1 MAKALLMSG
10 RVPMRNG
17 WYLTLLGRCAMSSG
31 DSNVFEGLFKLWASI
46 CKMILDGAR
55 KAEEVAKYLQRVNDD
70 PNFLEKLDHPA
81 QASVNTDIP
90 TDGWATE
97 WTRFYQQVFGITVD
111 LSKVSI
117 PDDPGGFGLVVFVI
131 KEMIYNRVWAKCSDL
146 LKVSSWYGDDFDSLI
161 DKEKEERK
169 ADNGPYAVRFRNR
182 IEADEENKNLSAN
195 KLTKRGGE
203 HITLLEQLLLSLFI
217 WWRTKGFHLD
227 MHSWTLCAGSRGSAG
242 SVPCV
247 SWYSDQL
254 QVSFYHPGNAN
265 DNIRSRSAV

>member
-1 MAKALLMSG
+1 MNTGQEAVESG
-10 RVPMRNG
+10 NERSFVRF
-17 WYLTLLGRCAMSSG
+17 LKLLGQ
-31 DSNVFEGLFKLWASI
+31 
-46 CKMILDGAR
+46 ILIWVADGKR
-55 KAEEVAKYLQRVNDD
+55 SLPDMLRMLQLVNDD
-70 PNFLEKLDHPA
+70 PNFLATLDRSEQ
-81 QASVNTDIP
+81 QASANTDTP
-90 TDGWATE
+90 ADGWVIE
-97 WTRFYQQVFGITVD
+97 WQRFYKQVFGITVD
-111 LSKVSI
+111 LPKVSI

-227 MHSWTLCAGSRGSAG
+227 MHSWTL
-242 SVPCV
+242 
-247 SWYSDQL
+247 
-254 QVSFYHPGNAN
+254 
-265 DNIRSRSAV
+265 

>member
-17 WYLTLLGRCAMSSG
+17 LYLTLLGRCAMSSG

-117 PDDPGGFGLVVFVI
+117 PDDPGGFGWVVFVA
-131 KEMIYNRVWAKCSDL
+131 KGLTLNQVWAKCRDSFPCF
-146 LKVSSWYGDDFDSLI
+146 SCYGDDMDRTVSTN
-161 DKEKEERK
+161 DRTAE
-169 ADNGPYAVRFRNR
+169 ADYALRFRNR
-182 IEADEENKNLSAN
+182 VEADEENKNFSAN
-195 KLTKRGGE
+195 QLTKRGGKN
-203 HITLLEQLLLSLFI
+203 ITLLERLLLGLFI
-217 WWRTKGFHLD
+217 WWRTGGFHLYLLN
-227 MHSWTLCAGSRGSAG
+227 WTLCAGSRGLDG
-242 SVPCV
+242 VGPYV
-247 SWYSDQL
+247 GWYGGQL
-254 QVSFYHPGNAN
+254 QVGSYHPDVASGG
-265 DNIRSRSAV
+265 ICSRSAV